1 MATFDLTGRTALVAG
16 ASSGIGAQFA
26 VKLAEA
32 GARVV
37 LGARRTDLTG
47 QLAERLRAEGHE
59 ALAVAMDVTDEASVV
74 AAFDAAEAAFGTVHS
89 IIANAGISAPG
100 RTTDASLDKVR
111 QIIDTNYTGTYLV
124 CREAARRLIASG
136 ARERQDGRMVLISSI
151 TAALTGAGD
160 TAYSSSK
167 AAVNHLGRVL
177 AREWVNQGINVNVIS
192 PGYIMTELSEGFLTG
207 EAGQRYIA
215 SFRRKRLLPNDAL
228 DDMVLYLSSDAS
240 VHVTGANIT
249 IDDGQSL

>member
-111 QIIDTNYTGTYLV
+111 QIIDTNNTGT
-124 CREAARRLIASG
+124 
-136 ARERQDGRMVLISSI
+136 
-151 TAALTGAGD
+151 
-160 TAYSSSK
+160 
-167 AAVNHLGRVL
+167 
-177 AREWVNQGINVNVIS
+177 
-192 PGYIMTELSEGFLTG
+192 
-207 EAGQRYIA
+207 
-215 SFRRKRLLPNDAL
+215 
-228 DDMVLYLSSDAS
+228 
-240 VHVTGANIT
+240 
-249 IDDGQSL
+249 